1 MLGVLTG
8 FAVVWII
15 ILVGYLIGRLDVLG
29 SNAQNVL
36 SRLAFF
42 VASPALLL
50 VTLSDADLHTVF
62 SLPLLVAAASAFG
75 TALVFVLCTRWWLR
89 RPLPEALISA
99 MSSSLVNG
107 ANLGLPIAVYVLGDA
122 AYIAP
127 VLIFQMAFFT
137 PLFLML
143 MDSATSGRRTS
154 LLTFL
159 AQIVRNPIIIGTLIG
174 LLLAATGTA
183 LPVIIQEPV
192 SLIGGAAV
200 PAMLLAF
207 GISLVGSRPLTRD
220 GGRRTDVVLAT
231 VFKLGLQPL
240 LAYALARFVLGMD
253 GHLLFAVVVTSALPT
268 AQNVFVAASRY
279 GEGVLVAK
287 DTVLITTIMS
297 LPVLVLIAALLT

>member
-174 LLLAATGTA
+174 LALAATGTA
-183 LPVIIQEPV
+183 LPVIIREPV

-253 GHLLFAVVVTSALPT
+253 GHLLFAVVVTAALPT

>member
-1 MLGVLTG
+1 MLGVVTG

-15 ILVGYLIGRLDVLG
+15 ILAGYLIGRLGILG
-29 SNAQNVL
+29 QNAQTVL

-50 VTLSDADLHTVF
+50 TTLSDADLHTVF
-62 SLPLLVAAASAFG
+62 SLPLLVAAASAMA
-75 TALVFVLCTRWWLR
+75 TALAYVLVTRWWLR
-89 RPLPEALISA
+89 RPLPEALMSA
-99 MSSSLVNG
+99 MSSSLVNA

-127 VLIFQMAFFT
+127 VLIFQLAFFT

-154 LLTFL
+154 PVTFL
-159 AQIVRNPIIIGTLIG
+159 TQVVRNPIVVGSLIG
-174 LLLAATGTA
+174 LFLAATGIR
-183 LPVIIQEPV
+183 LPEIIREPV

-207 GISLVGSRPLTRD
+207 GISLVGSRLLQRD
-220 GGRRTDVVLAT
+220 GERRTDVILASC
-231 VFKLGLQPL
+231 FKLLLQPL
-240 LAYALARFVLGMD
+240 LAYLLARFALDLD
-253 GHLLFAVVVTSALPT
+253 GHLLFAVVVTAALPT

-279 GEGVLVAK
+279 EQGVLVAK
-287 DTVLITTIMS
+287 DTVLLTTIASM
-297 LPVLVLIAALLT
+297 PVLIAVAALLT

>member
-15 ILVGYLIGRLDVLG
+15 ILVGYLIGRLDALG

-75 TALVFVLCTRWWLR
+75 TALLFVLCTRWWLR

-174 LLLAATGTA
+174 LLLAATDTE
-183 LPVIIQEPV
+183 LPVIIREPV

-240 LAYALARFVLGMD
+240 LAYALARFGLGMD
-253 GHLLFAVVVTSALPT
+253 GHLLFAVVVTAALPT

>member
-15 ILVGYLIGRLDVLG
+15 ILAGYLIGRLDVLG
-29 SNAQNVL
+29 PHAQNVL

-75 TALVFVLCTRWWLR
+75 TALIFVLCTRWWLR

-122 AYIAP
+122 AFIAP

-174 LLLAATGTA
+174 LVLAATGTV
-183 LPVIIQEPV
+183 LPVIIREPV

-253 GHLLFAVVVTSALPT
+253 GHLLFAVVVTAALPT

-297 LPVLVLIAALLT
+297 LPVLVLVAALLT

>member
-15 ILVGYLIGRLDVLG
+15 ILVGYLIGRLGVLG
-29 SNAQNVL
+29 DNAQPVL

-62 SLPLLVAAASAFG
+62 SLPLLIAAVSAFL
-75 TALVFVLCTRWWLR
+75 TAGAFLLCTRWWLR
-89 RPLPEALISA
+89 RPLPEAVIST

-127 VLIFQMAFFT
+127 VLIFQMAIFT
-137 PLFLML
+137 PLFLMV
-143 MDSATSGRRTS
+143 MDTTTSGRRTS
-154 LLTFL
+154 LLRFL

-174 LLLAATGTA
+174 LILAATGTT
-183 LPVIIQEPV
+183 LPVIILEPV
-192 SLIGGAAV
+192 TLIGGAAV

-207 GISLVGSRPLTRD
+207 GISLVGSRPLTRI

-231 VFKLGLQPL
+231 AFKLILQPL
-240 LAYALARFVLGMD
+240 LAFGLAHFVLGLD
-253 GHLLFAVVVTSALPT
+253 GHLLFAVVVTAALPT

-287 DTVLITTIMS
+287 DTVLLTTILS
-297 LPVLVLIAALLT
+297 LPVLVVIAALLT

>member
-15 ILVGYLIGRLDVLG
+15 ILVGYLIGRLGVLG
-29 SNAQNVL
+29 DNAQNVL

-62 SLPLLVAAASAFG
+62 SLPLLVAAASAIA
-75 TALVFVLCTRWWLR
+75 TALIFAACTRWWLC

-99 MSSSLVNG
+99 MSASLVNG

-122 AYIAP
+122 AFIAP

-143 MDSATSGRRTS
+143 LDSATSGRRTS
-154 LLTFL
+154 PLTFL
-159 AQIVRNPIIIGTLIG
+159 TQVVRNPIIIGTLIG
-174 LLLAATGTA
+174 LILAATGTA
-183 LPVIIQEPV
+183 LPTIIREPV

-220 GGRRTDVVLAT
+220 GGRRLDVVLASS
-231 VFKLGLQPL
+231 FKLVLQPL
-240 LAYALARFVLGMD
+240 LAYALAHFVLGMD
-253 GHLLFAVVVTSALPT
+253 GHLLFAVVVTAALPT

-279 GEGVLVAK
+279 GQGLLVAK
-287 DTVLITTIMS
+287 DTVLVTTIVS
-297 LPVLVLIAALLT
+297 LPVLVAIAALLT

>member
-240 LAYALARFVLGMD
+240 LAFALARFVLGMD

-279 GEGVLVAK
+279 GQGVLVAK